1 MDEKIAQALLQSL
14 LARLDVDA
22 RRENPQFESVISGLE
37 RQALRSILKL
47 SGGEPKPVEVR
58 AIPPPRAPEVPVEEV
73 EEPHACVETV
83 EESSPVE
90 KPEPVLLT
98 PGPPAAGFTLDET
111 DLSTGEPALPGH
123 VLCLDFGTAK
133 SKAMAATV
141 GDEGQDP
148 QLLDIGLGRRDD
160 DIDRSAY
167 TVTSSVWISD
177 EGLVFVGSE
186 ALYQSIGS
194 YYGGSRRRRLDS
206 LKQQLTLVGSQQ
218 NLAMRRLEPEANP
231 TNVDLTYED
240 IVTFFLGYVTDLAL
254 SDLTGGPVRNVKRRF
269 TIPAWQPSQRSWAAS
284 ALARYVARA
293 QLLADTFRGHWKNG
307 IPADQVKAMARAA
320 ARHDN
325 ELKYLLDGSEWT
337 RSFPIGLLEP
347 LAAGSGRVWADK
359 AVQNLVLLVDVGAG
373 TTDFS
378 LFWVAQ
384 NPATGTRRAIPIS
397 PGGDAVRMAGDMIDG
412 VLLDNLLSRVQGGV
426 TSSMRSNIEIDLRL
440 RGLRR
445 LKEQMFSNGRLEL
458 SLINDQAVAIELEE
472 FLRDDRVK
480 AVGQEI
486 EKAVSQFLAS
496 VDVTWRGATDD
507 ALIVLTGG
515 SARLPMIQAMQDR
528 PWKIAGRPTVFK
540 PTREVPEFI
549 ASTFDTDFQREYP
562 QLAVAIGGAL
572 PIIDEKDMLVQWKGG
587 ASSPGPPKPLP
598 GTGV

>member
-22 RRENPQFESVISGLE
+22 RREIPQFEGVISNLE

-47 SGGEPKPVEVR
+47 SGGEPEPGEVR
-58 AIPPPRAPEVPVEEV
+58 TISPPRPPEGPVAEVEDPRACLDTV
-73 EEPHACVETV
+73 EEP
-83 EESSPVE
+83 SPVE
-90 KPEPVLLT
+90 KPEPAPLM
-98 PGPPAAGFTLDET
+98 PGPRAAEFTLDET
-111 DLSTGEPALPGH
+111 ALSTGEPALPRH
-123 VLCLDFGTAK
+123 ILCLDFGTAK
-133 SKAMAATV
+133 SKACAATV
-141 GDEGQDP
+141 GDDGNP
-148 QLLDIGLGRRDD
+148 QLLDIGIGRRDD

-177 EGLVFVGSE
+177 DGLVFVGSE

-240 IVTFFLGYVTDLAL
+240 VITFFLGYLTDLAL
-254 SDLTGGPVRNVKRRF
+254 SDLTSGPIRNVRRRF
-269 TIPAWQPSQRSWAAS
+269 TIPAWQPSQRSWAAA
-284 ALARYVARA
+284 ALARYIVRA
-293 QLLADTFRGHWKNG
+293 QLLADTFRGRWKNG
-307 IPADQVKAMARAA
+307 IPADQVKAMTRAA
-320 ARHDN
+320 ASHDN
-325 ELKYLLDGSEWT
+325 ELKHLLDSSEWT
-337 RSFPIGLLEP
+337 RSFPVGLLEP

-359 AVQNLVLLVDVGAG
+359 TVRNLVLVLDVGAG

-384 NPATGTRRAIPIS
+384 NPTTETGRAFPIS

-412 VLLDNLLSRVQGGV
+412 VLLDDLLSRVHGGV
-426 TSSMRSNIEIDLRL
+426 TSSMRSNVETDLRM

-445 LKEQMFSNGRLEL
+445 LKEQMFVNGRLEL
-458 SLINDQAVAIELEE
+458 TLINDQAVAIELEE
-472 FLRDDRVK
+472 FLRDDRVR
-480 AVGQEI
+480 AVGLEI
-486 EKAVSQFLAS
+486 EEAVSRFLAS
-496 VDVTWRGATDD
+496 VDGTWRGAADD
-507 ALIVLTGG
+507 ALMVLTGG

-528 PWKIAGRPTVFK
+528 SWKIAGRQVAFK

-549 ASTFDTDFQREYP
+549 ASTFDADFQREYA

-572 PIIDEKDMLVQWKGG
+572 PIIDEKDMLVQWKG
-587 ASSPGPPKPLP
+587 AAASPGPLKRSP
-598 GTGV
+598 GSGV